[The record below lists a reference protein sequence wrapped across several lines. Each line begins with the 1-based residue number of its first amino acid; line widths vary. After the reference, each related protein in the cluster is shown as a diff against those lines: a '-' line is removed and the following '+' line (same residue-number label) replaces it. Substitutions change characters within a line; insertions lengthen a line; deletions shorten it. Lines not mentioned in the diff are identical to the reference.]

1 MVQSEC
7 MQQPDLNDLDTIR
20 LQVAQSL
27 IEHEIV
33 AQALRAQALVSAG
46 FVLVLGLLALFMW
59 RHTVRVYE
67 RSLADTK
74 RYYSEQSEREKRHS
88 SELIEQQKQ
97 NGLELNSI
105 TRTQWAEFAAAVWT
119 KRSG

>member
-1 MVQSEC
+1 MPPP
-7 MQQPDLNDLDTIR
+7 PDLSDLETIR

-33 AQALRAQALVSAG
+33 AQALRAQCLVSAG
-46 FVLVLGLLALFMW
+46 FVLVLGLLCLFLW
-59 RHTVRVYE
+59 RRNVYCE
-67 RSLADTK
+67 SASLEMVK
-74 RYYSEQSEREKRHS
+74 RFYTEQSERDERHS
-88 SELIEQQKQ
+88 RELIALEKQ

-105 TRTQWAEFAAAVWT
+105 TRTQWAEFAQAVWT